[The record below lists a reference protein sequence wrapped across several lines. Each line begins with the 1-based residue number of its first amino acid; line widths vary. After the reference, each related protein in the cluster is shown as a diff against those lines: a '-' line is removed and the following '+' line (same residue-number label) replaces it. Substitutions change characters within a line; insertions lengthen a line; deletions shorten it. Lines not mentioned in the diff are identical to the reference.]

1 MRSKIKTLL
10 FIAVFSLILLSGS
23 CKTKIVTLPIGD
35 EAYPIRQLENGN
47 YEVSKG
53 YVIKHT
59 AMMAEI
65 TILKAKL
72 EERGGAD

>member
-10 FIAVFSLILLSGS
+10 FIAVFSLILFSVS

-35 EAYPIRQLENGN
+35 EAYPIKQLENGN
-47 YEVSKG
+47 YEVTQG
-53 YVIKHT
+53 YVIKHV

-65 TILKAKL
+65 RILK
-72 EERGGAD
+72 ERLKERQ